1 MEKRQKKEKVKKMMI
16 KMKRSEDRT
25 GLVKRY
31 GTVVRRAG
39 AEAHRVT
46 YVRSKSHRAW
56 LCSCADFSFRRYA
69 KNRHCEHLHS
79 VTKRYGRYAAKVK

>member
-1 MEKRQKKEKVKKMMI
+1 MKI
-16 KMKRSEDRT
+16 KMNRSHNPE

-31 GTVVRRAG
+31 GTVVRRTG
-39 AEAHRVT
+39 AEQHRVT

-69 KNRHCEHLHS
+69 KNRHCDHLHA
-79 VTKRYGRYAAKVK
+79 VTAKYGRYAAKVK